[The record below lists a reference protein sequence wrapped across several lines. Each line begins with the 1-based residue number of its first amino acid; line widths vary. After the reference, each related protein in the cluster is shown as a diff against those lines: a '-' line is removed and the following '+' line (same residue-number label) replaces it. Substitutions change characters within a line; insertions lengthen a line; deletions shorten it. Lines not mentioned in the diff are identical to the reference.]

1 MVHWNNS
8 YAYGKKQEEKVIPV
22 LAEHFAKTVTPTKGR
37 FAKYDC
43 YDDDTDYE
51 IKSRTNKK
59 DAYPTT
65 MITCNKFDGS
75 LVRDVILVFNFT
87 DCLAYIKYDAEKF
100 STYTTSP
107 FSRLGCCWDEKLHI
121 YIPVEHLTVI
131 RQW

>member
-1 MVHWNNS
+1 MVHWSAS
-8 YAYGKKQEEKVIPV
+8 YKYGKQQEEKVIPV
-22 LAEHFAKTVTPTKGR
+22 LAEHFAKIIIQTEGR

-43 YDDDTDYE
+43 YDDETDYE
-51 IKSRTNKK
+51 IKSRTNKI
-59 DAYPTT
+59 DDYPTT
-65 MITCNKFDGS
+65 MITCNKFQNTKRN
-75 LVRDVILVFNFT
+75 LILVFNFT

-100 STYTTSP
+100 STYTTSQ